1 MKIFTTY
8 YLDEHGA
15 KWGGERITAISHE
28 DAEEQAKALGLTVEG
43 QLRGEVPCDD
53 NYKVDWSK
61 HIDYDKTEL
70 N

>member
-15 KWGGERITAISHE
+15 KWGGERITAINWK
-28 DAEEQAKALGLTVEG
+28 DAEEQAKALGLTITG
-43 QLRGEVPCDD
+43 QLISEVPCDE
-53 NYKVDWSK
+53 NLEVDWSK
-61 HIDYDKTEL
+61 EINYDKTEL